1 MSYNYNNLDESV
13 TFVTVGYDNGKYIDI
28 TITKSVPFYYYDI
41 IEGEGLLTSYDNK
54 KVNFNRNTNK
64 IIATSYKMIKL

>member
-1 MSYNYNNLDESV
+1 MKLL
-13 TFVTVGYDNGKYIDI
+13 I
-28 TITKSVPFYYYDI
+28 I

-54 KVNFNRNTNK
+54 KVHFNRNTNK